1 MKKTL
6 VDFWRLI
13 WQERPVCIVM
23 VTNLKEGTKSKC
35 EQYWPNTV
43 TESEVFGP
51 FTVTLI
57 DEMIYPDFA
66 IHNLSVTVSE
76 NSIFFYFIQYRYKMD
91 LTIVIH

>member
-35 EQYWPNTV
+35 EQYWPDGRAD
-43 TESEVFGP
+43 SEEYGP
-51 FTVTLI
+51 FTVTLV
-57 DEMIYPDFA
+57 DEQILPDFV
-66 IHNLSVTVSE
+66 IRSITVMVNNVT
-76 NSIFFYFIQYRYKMD
+76 
-91 LTIVIH
+91 